1 MCGSYGVRLVHYI
14 ANRTTAKYEKKSSK
28 EICYQGQLERLVL
41 EYGELLGLF
50 YWYLPEAVRPN
61 DSKVQ
66 CYMWCTATGDL
77 PGLFSFLFRCKISLH
92 QGEESRNNS
101 R

>member
-50 YWYLPEAVRPN
+50 YWYLPEAVDPTIRKSSVTCGAPPPETFQ
-61 DSKVQ
+61 V
-66 CYMWCTATGDL
+66 C
-77 PGLFSFLFRCKISLH
+77 FLFYFFDAKFPFIK
-92 QGEESRNNS
+92 
-101 R
+101 